1 LNFSRF
7 FVISSSLFRYLV
19 VNKIIVSRETEDGR
33 TMTVSPEASVF
44 RNGVRAPGSGRKIG
58 DGSATSDKIVSPEL
72 DLHNNVIQSLAPR
85 QLWIKFS
92 SGVGLTA

>member
-19 VNKIIVSRETEDGR
+19 VNKGIVSRETDDVR
-33 TMTVSPEASVF
+33 TMTVFPGASVF
-44 RNGVRAPGSGRKIG
+44 GKIVRAPGSGREIG
-58 DGSATSDKIVSPEL
+58 DGLTTSDKIVSPGL

-85 QLWIKFS
+85 QLF
-92 SGVGLTA
+92 G